1 MSSISI
7 RPASSNE
14 YALST
19 EVTLVHSRPYD
30 SIHHC
35 ILTAVSSPP
44 DMRRYKFTHHQ
55 CSSGNSSILQSCDA
69 HRRMHRHIHHGLRVS
84 HSLLMSHLQPTRI
97 TVTSEDVAG
106 FEMPE
111 AVSPVNVDND
121 EAGSMLSGSDIQ
133 ILDVVSDSS
142 DVAASSRH

>member
-1 MSSISI
+1 
-7 RPASSNE
+7 
-14 YALST
+14 
-19 EVTLVHSRPYD
+19 
-30 SIHHC
+30 
-35 ILTAVSSPP
+35 
-44 DMRRYKFTHHQ
+44 
-55 CSSGNSSILQSCDA
+55 
-69 HRRMHRHIHHGLRVS
+69 
-84 HSLLMSHLQPTRI
+84 MSHLQPTRI